1 MKLVQKTK
9 ELQLINDYYKK
20 CLLKYISDGFTQSS
34 NMSVNKIIHSLTF
47 TYVKLHR
54 EGLIEAEVSFLIG
67 KTRHYKK
74 LILND
79 FIEYNTY
86 NYLTD
91 NPTYMQI
98 MIKRSNKSLIE
109 ELKDMNVIDKE
120 REIEEWLAEINLIT
134 VIRQILS
141 N

>member
-1 MKLVQKTK
+1 
-9 ELQLINDYYKK
+9 
-20 CLLKYISDGFTQSS
+20 
-34 NMSVNKIIHSLTF
+34 MSVNEIIHSLAF

-54 EGLIEAEVSFLIG
+54 EGLIEAEVSFLID
-67 KTRHYKK
+67 KARHYKK

-91 NPTYMQI
+91 NPTYIQI